1 MNIDNKLDLLKQ
13 IKEVDAP
20 PYLLTRIRQQM
31 QNTGAAQAPIK
42 WKWAFAF
49 AAIFILAL
57 NISIFLKTSDNNN
70 QSENGTKKAGL
81 ENVIKSMNLTTTN
94 ELYHE

>member
-20 PYLLTRIRQQM
+20 PYLLTRIRQQI
-31 QNTGAAQAPIK
+31 QSAGAAQAPVK

-57 NISIFLKTSDNNN
+57 NISIFLNATDNYNR
-70 QSENGTKKAGL
+70 SENVSKKAGL
-81 ENVIKSMNLTTTN
+81 ENVISTMNLTTTN